1 MTISSY
7 RPKSKCIGASK
18 VGPIHTTHEILNT
31 VPKVDYWGENLTGM
45 AGGKFK
51 DFETHFRIK

>member
-45 AGGKFK
+45 AGGKFN
-51 DFETHFRIK
+51 DFRIK